1 MAKQPKSSTAPAAT
15 VMDIIPCTLCKES
28 LVTEIQAIIQTK
40 QGVLTSDNKTILEA
54 LPLLDTKGLVSVVFN
69 LMIEKQ
75 DASIDSRF
83 SPQKPPPIISTT
95 KDFKK
100 LVSPVDEK
108 FFDSFKDDGVPTIE
122 WWQHFV
128 GSLMHNEVD
137 QRPTFVLCTQV
148 TDELPIP
155 SQQAGNLDALFARFR
170 QFLPRTSNR
179 STAQEEGYMAT

>member
-1 MAKQPKSSTAPAAT
+1 MSKQPKSSTALAAT
-15 VMDIIPCTLCKES
+15 AMDLPFQS
-28 LVTEIQAIIQTK
+28 LEVEVQAKLQSNV
-40 QGVLTSDNKTILEA
+40 GVLTPNNVTILEA
-54 LPLLDTKGLVSVVFN
+54 LPLLDVKGLVSVVFN

-128 GSLMHNEVD
+128 GSLMHNEGD
-137 QRPTFVLCTQV
+137 QSPTFVLCIQV

-155 SQQAGNLDALFARFR
+155 SQQAENLDALFARLR
-170 QFLPRTSNR
+170 LFLPRTSNR
-179 STAQEEGYMAT
+179 STAQEEGNMAT